1 MPREAHVPEAV
12 IGMRVAG
19 AAAERSSF
27 EGRRRKA
34 VIQIERW
41 FLMGGKDKEDRGS
54 NIALGPVPLPHK
66 NLDSL
71 ALPAARFRVHL
82 CPKI

>member
-1 MPREAHVPEAV
+1 
-12 IGMRVAG
+12 
-19 AAAERSSF
+19 
-27 EGRRRKA
+27 
-34 VIQIERW
+34 
-41 FLMGGKDKEDRGS
+41 MGGKDKEDRGS